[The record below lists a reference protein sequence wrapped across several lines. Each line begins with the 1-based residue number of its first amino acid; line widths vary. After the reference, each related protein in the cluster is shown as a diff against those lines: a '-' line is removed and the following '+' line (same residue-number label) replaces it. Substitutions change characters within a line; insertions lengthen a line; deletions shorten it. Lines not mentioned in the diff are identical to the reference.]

1 MNVTQLTEKMYKIF
15 DQPEFSFK
23 KIKEDKTPEEVDEL
37 KAQFKEV
44 WQVWKQVNQN
54 VAKQLPKGL
63 FDKVHVERW
72 TNGWNLRDHYWASY
86 RLAKFANYNPCIG
99 VMLDKKQLQVYLM
112 FQHYKSEKRNG
123 SIEEYN
129 QLLKEIPNWS
139 KNFNLKNWYIWD
151 KDDMEFNDHLPLR
164 DYLKNNAI
172 REAFDKKATQI
183 SFLVGKF
190 AFRGENKINNME
202 DFILSVIKELL
213 PLYEKL

>member
-1 MNVTQLTEKMYKIF
+1 MTQLTEEMYEIF
-15 DQPEFSFK
+15 DQSEFSFK
-23 KIKEDKTPEEVDEL
+23 KIKENKTPKEVDEL

-44 WQVWKQVNQN
+44 WQVWKQINQN
-54 VAKQLPKGL
+54 VAKQLPEGL
-63 FDKVHVERW
+63 FSKVHVESW

-86 RLAKFANYNPCIG
+86 RLAKFADYNPCIG

-123 SIEEYN
+123 SVEEYN
-129 QLLKEIPNWS
+129 QLLKDIPDWS
-139 KNFNLKNWYIWD
+139 KNLNLDNWYIWD
-151 KDDMEFNDHLPLR
+151 KDDMEFNNHLLLH
-164 DYLKNNAI
+164 DYLKNNTI
-172 REAFDKKATQI
+172 RESFDKKATQT

-190 AFRGENKINNME
+190 AFRSENRINNVE